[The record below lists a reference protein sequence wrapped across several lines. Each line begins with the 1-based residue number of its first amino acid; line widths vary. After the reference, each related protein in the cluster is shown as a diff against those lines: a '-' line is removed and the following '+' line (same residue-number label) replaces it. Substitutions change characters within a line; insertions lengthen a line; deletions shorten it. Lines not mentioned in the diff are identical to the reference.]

1 MPELETWREHFR
13 QQASMAPIDL
23 YCHIP
28 FCQSLCH
35 YCGCNRIITNARHKS
50 ENYLQI
56 LLHEIALYRQLAPLP
71 TIAQIHLGGGT
82 PTYLSAPQL
91 QQLLSTLNDWNAGKS
106 FYGSIEVDP
115 RVTTSEQ
122 LLVLWNGGFRKLSLG
137 IQDFDPV
144 VQKAIHRQQPFELV
158 QEFLAMA
165 FAIGN
170 WEINFDLIYGLPEQT
185 ANSIRQTIEQSLQL
199 SPHSIAF
206 FSYAH
211 VPWKMPHQKSLERFN
226 LPDDNQRLELF
237 EVGKE
242 LLINAGYKH
251 LGLDHFCREG
261 STLLDAYYQKKLARN
276 FMGHVITPSPVLLGL
291 GASAISS
298 TPDFYVQNE
307 KEVEY
312 YSAII
317 HADVLPLS
325 SGHSLTDDDKIL
337 GKVIHDWL
345 CYQKADIVKLLTIP
359 DSYVQEQ
366 LHLLA
371 KNNLIEISGAIAT
384 IPEHTRHLVRWICS
398 QLDWRL
404 KSNNT
409 TLSRL

>member
-1 MPELETWREHFR
+1 
-13 QQASMAPIDL
+13 
-23 YCHIP
+23 
-28 FCQSLCH
+28 
-35 YCGCNRIITNARHKS
+35 
-50 ENYLQI
+50 
-56 LLHEIALYRQLAPLP
+56 
-71 TIAQIHLGGGT
+71 
-82 PTYLSAPQL
+82 
-91 QQLLSTLNDWNAGKS
+91 
-106 FYGSIEVDP
+106 
-115 RVTTSEQ
+115 
-122 LLVLWNGGFRKLSLG
+122 
-137 IQDFDPV
+137 
-144 VQKAIHRQQPFELV
+144 
-158 QEFLAMA
+158 
-165 FAIGN
+165 
-170 WEINFDLIYGLPEQT
+170 
-185 ANSIRQTIEQSLQL
+185 
-199 SPHSIAF
+199 
-206 FSYAH
+206 
-211 VPWKMPHQKSLERFN
+211 
-226 LPDDNQRLELF
+226 
-237 EVGKE
+237 
-242 LLINAGYKH
+242 
-251 LGLDHFCREG
+251 
-261 STLLDAYYQKKLARN
+261 
-276 FMGHVITPSPVLLGL
+276 MGHVITPSPVLLGL